1 MKFVSFPPVDAR
13 YSVRTSHLRRGER
26 RLGKSLARMTTGGDS
41 WKGACKSFRTR
52 RKRCSGSVRQQR
64 PGQERE
70 MRFAL
75 VFPDVTS
82 VGDNAWSR
90 TLLGP
95 VQRLVL
101 PQ

>member
-1 MKFVSFPPVDAR
+1 
-13 YSVRTSHLRRGER
+13 
-26 RLGKSLARMTTGGDS
+26 
-41 WKGACKSFRTR
+41 
-52 RKRCSGSVRQQR
+52 
-64 PGQERE
+64 